1 MSLED
6 DRPLA
11 TLPGLPRRL
20 NGPSSWIK
28 RVQALAMP
36 PSKRPALRVASVDS
50 VTVLFSATV
59 CLAYLLLTAA
69 PAKSTSQ
76 AAPETVSQTARNED
90 LQSGKGPRALPIRAT
105 TQKVVLESKGY
116 IIAAH
121 QILVSPKVSG
131 VVTHLPIE
139 EGSRIKKGDIL
150 AEVEDVDYRT
160 DYDRCVGECESA
172 RQKLLELE
180 RGNRPEGIAQ
190 AKAQLEEAEAQL
202 TQLEADWKRMQQL
215 HKTAWA
221 SAAADY
227 DIGAEQVLGR
237 RAASREAAIRLF
249 ADADRIAEGEDRR
262 GPCRRQDGR
271 VQRRKSKMEAR

>member
-1 MSLED
+1 
-6 DRPLA
+6 
-11 TLPGLPRRL
+11 
-20 NGPSSWIK
+20 
-28 RVQALAMP
+28 MP
-36 PSKRPALRVASVDS
+36 PIEETPRFAWLPWTLCA
-50 VTVLFSATV
+50 VLFSATV

-69 PAKSTSQ
+69 PAKSASQ

-90 LQSGKGPRALPIRAT
+90 LQSGKGPAPGIAATSAT
-105 TQKVVLESKGY
+105 TQKVVLELKGY

-180 RGNRPEGIAQ
+180 RGNRPEEIAQ

-215 HKTAWA
+215 RKNSVAT
-221 SAAADY
+221 AADY
-227 DIGAEQVLGR
+227 DLRRASIGASCGK
-237 RAASREAAIRLF
+237 SRGCDSPIR
-249 ADADRIAEGEDRR
+249 
-262 GPCRRQDGR
+262 
-271 VQRRKSKMEAR
+271 